1 MNENILIRLRV
12 RTNHNLQRNG
22 FMVKG
27 GTGDSEDQHLL
38 LTDPLAQADKPKA
51 QAFFLT
57 AK

>member
-1 MNENILIRLRV
+1 
-12 RTNHNLQRNG
+12 
-22 FMVKG
+22 MVKG

-51 QAFFLT
+51 QAFFPT